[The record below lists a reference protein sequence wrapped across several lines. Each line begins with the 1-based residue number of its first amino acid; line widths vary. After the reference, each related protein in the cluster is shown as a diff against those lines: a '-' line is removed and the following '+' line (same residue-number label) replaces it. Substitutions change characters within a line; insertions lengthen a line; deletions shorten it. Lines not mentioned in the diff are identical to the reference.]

1 MHIVMLQNIKQFFDR
16 HIHKVAGAQGR
27 DAQHALQVAT
37 AALLFEVMRTD
48 SELKDSE
55 RRAIRTA
62 VETHFSL
69 TPGET
74 ADLLH
79 LAETQAAQATDYYQ
93 FTSLINEHFTAI
105 QKEQVIENMWHV
117 AAADLEIDRF
127 ERTLVHKVGDLLH
140 VPRPVQIA
148 TRERALEAARRKSQ
162 N

>member
-1 MHIVMLQNIKQFFDR
+1 
-16 HIHKVAGAQGR
+16 
-27 DAQHALQVAT
+27 
-37 AALLFEVMRTD
+37 MRTD

-62 VETHFSL
+62 VETHFKL

-74 ADLLH
+74 ADLLD
-79 LAETQAAQATDYYQ
+79 LAEAQAALATDYYQ